1 MTATGTATTASP
13 DSAGTRARL
22 VDVAE
27 ELFATQGIAAVSLRT
42 VGQRAGQKN
51 NSAAQYHFGSK
62 LGLVNAIIDS
72 RSAVIEQRRRQLLE
86 EAATPADLSTL
97 VTLMVVPLAESI
109 DDPSRSRFYLRFLAN
124 AVHDPALREAW
135 LAEPRPSQS
144 TLRQV
149 QRDIGRLLPD
159 LPRQVFERRL
169 DWSARISLP
178 ILADHEEL
186 RHAERS
192 SAPGTELV
200 VRELVE
206 MQVALLRCPV

>member
-1 MTATGTATTASP
+1 MTTISTPSTASP
-13 DSAGTRARL
+13 DTAGTRARL
-22 VDVAE
+22 IDVAE

-42 VGQRAGQKN
+42 VGQRAGQRN

-72 RSAVIEQRRRQLLE
+72 RSALVEQRRRQLLD
-86 EAATPADLSTL
+86 EATTPADLSAL
-97 VTLMVVPLAESI
+97 VSLMVIPLAESI
-109 DDPSRSRFYLRFLAN
+109 DDTTRSPFYLRFLAN

-135 LAEPRPSQS
+135 LDDPRPSQS

-149 QRDIGRLLPD
+149 QRDIRRLLPGI
-159 LPRQVFERRL
+159 PRNVFERRL
-169 DWSARISLP
+169 DWSARISLR

-186 RHAERS
+186 RHAGQP
-192 SAPGTELV
+192 SAPDTALV

-206 MQVALLRCPV
+206 MQVALLRCQV

>member
-1 MTATGTATTASP
+1 MTTTTAAATTSP
-13 DSAGTRARL
+13 DTADTRARL
-22 VDVAE
+22 IDVAE

-62 LGLVNAIIDS
+62 VGLVNAIIDA
-72 RSAVIEQRRRQLLE
+72 RSVEIERRRRQLLD
-86 EAATPADLSTL
+86 EAAAPADLSAL
-97 VTLMVVPLAESI
+97 VTMMVIPLAESI
-109 DDPSRSRFYLRFLAN
+109 DDTSRSRFYLRFLAN

-135 LAEPRPSQS
+135 LAEPRPRQA
-144 TLRQV
+144 TLRGV

-159 LPRQVFERRL
+159 IPRTVFERRL
-169 DWSARISLP
+169 DWSARISLR

-186 RHAERS
+186 RHAGQS
-192 SAPGTELV
+192 SAPDTALV